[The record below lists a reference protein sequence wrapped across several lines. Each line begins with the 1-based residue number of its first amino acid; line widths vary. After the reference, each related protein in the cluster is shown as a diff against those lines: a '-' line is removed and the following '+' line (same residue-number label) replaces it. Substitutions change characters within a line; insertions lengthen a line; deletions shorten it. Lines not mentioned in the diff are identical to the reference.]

1 MVQIMMSSI
10 KNVSVRD
17 DPLSQWS
24 LYLGFLDSE
33 ICEDNNT
40 EHQTLFKMDFAK
52 V

>member
-1 MVQIMMSSI
+1 MSSI
-10 KNVSVRD
+10 ENVSVRD
-17 DPLSQWS
+17 DPLSQWA

-40 EHQTLFKMDFAK
+40 EHRTLFKMDFAK